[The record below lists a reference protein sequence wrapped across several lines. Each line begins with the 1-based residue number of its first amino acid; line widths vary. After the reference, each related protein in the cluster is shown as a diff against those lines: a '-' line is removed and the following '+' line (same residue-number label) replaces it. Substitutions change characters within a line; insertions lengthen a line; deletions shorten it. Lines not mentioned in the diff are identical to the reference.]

1 MKPHQ
6 AERRAC
12 QLGEDVG
19 EWGIEED
26 SSPNVTFI
34 RTWSPEVEGSAGEFL
49 KPGGHT
55 LAKNLSAT
63 APEDLPH
70 LRQPLIYLSLCA
82 RTANNQ
88 LKLADFSTFVREPA
102 ALVQLSIC
110 RKGSREPGE
119 KKKKAFKSLFLFI
132 SLFSAPPPCSLHC
145 HASSSSFFKNRFIT
159 IFSFMW

>member
-49 KPGGHT
+49 KAWRPHT
-55 LAKNLSAT
+55 GQESLSNSSGRSAT
-63 APEDLPH
+63 PEAAPH
-70 LRQPLIYLSLCA
+70 LSEPLCP
-82 RTANNQ
+82 
-88 LKLADFSTFVREPA
+88 D
-102 ALVQLSIC
+102 C
-110 RKGSREPGE
+110 
-119 KKKKAFKSLFLFI
+119 
-132 SLFSAPPPCSLHC
+132 
-145 HASSSSFFKNRFIT
+145 
-159 IFSFMW
+159 